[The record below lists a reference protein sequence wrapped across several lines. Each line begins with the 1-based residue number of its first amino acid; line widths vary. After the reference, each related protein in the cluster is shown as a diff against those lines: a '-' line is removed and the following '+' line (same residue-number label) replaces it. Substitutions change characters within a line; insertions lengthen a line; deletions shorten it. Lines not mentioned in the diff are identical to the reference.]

1 MIGRF
6 VRATALPVS
15 ASGDAA
21 RARTRAGV
29 SFAASLR
36 FDDVSHSVDG
46 TAILKGIT
54 LEAAPG
60 EVLCLLGP
68 SGSGKTTMLR
78 IAAGIERQTGG
89 RLLLNGREIA
99 GPTRFVAPERRGIGL
114 MFQDFAL
121 FPHMTILDNV
131 RFGLSALNGGAAKRE
146 ALSALARVGLDH
158 IADSYP
164 HMLSGGEQQR
174 IALARALTPRPSVLL
189 MDEPFSG
196 LDSRLKD
203 VVRTD
208 TLQILRES
216 RATAIIVT
224 HDAEE
229 AMRLGDR
236 IALIKDGALVQ
247 VGTAAE
253 LYGRPANLF
262 AAGFFSE
269 LNLIDGEALGGR
281 IVTPLG
287 PVADT
292 TLSDGTLFTV
302 ALRLTGVR
310 LNERPNGVFG
320 RIVARRFL
328 GGVDLLTVAI
338 EGLDAPLRSRMRAGS
353 VPENLQDVVVS
364 IDPQD
369 VIVFAKASGD
379 R

>member
-1 MIGRF
+1 M
-6 VRATALPVS
+6 RATALPVS